1 MIPTSSKSSRV
12 WLLVAALAG
21 SAQLLGLLAW
31 YWADGLPFSD
41 TSGVWIA
48 HAWDF
53 MNGEFYR
60 PYLDDSGY
68 GGGRFMPLF
77 FMLLTGMMQ
86 LIGIPSTAGAILTLL
101 IGFCFMLALI
111 RVMQTTDVPLF
122 TAIPIALLACFSI
135 SFQLVHLEV
144 RGELLASF
152 LNLIALGFA
161 VQGIKKPS
169 ATTWV
174 LMVTGFVLAWFSNI
188 TMGYGWVAVSL
199 YLLMKGRI
207 KAGCGLFLVTASLTL
222 LFLEI
227 LHTASGGR
235 LDLALATSF
244 LKETGW
250 STVLQIPFW
259 FLKAALSDPFFLMIL
274 GAALW
279 TLLVL
284 KPLRGTFVEIYF
296 WITFLGTVFLYVV
309 PGLDTVYLIDLLAAS
324 LWVLACSWCSR
335 QENRYPTAAILPL
348 LMIGAI
354 LTQLPGVGSITNHF
368 KQNGRPSFGHIEGIV
383 RSLPFI
389 RGPLLSENPLIPILI
404 GEKPYLLDAN
414 SSRAL
419 AKKYPE
425 VKLDLFDKLTRQ
437 RFRAVILTHWS
448 PMSQEFPFESLARKK
463 ALSGKPFYGNV
474 HFPKEF
480 LRTLKNNYVLGYVA
494 KPYFVFIPKLYTVN
508 TTALPKQKTGEYIFK
523 EFN

>member
-1 MIPTSSKSSRV
+1 MIPTSSKSCRV
-12 WLLVAALAG
+12 WLIVAALAG

-31 YWADGLPFSD
+31 YWTDGLPFSD

-48 HAWDF
+48 HAWD
-53 MNGEFYR
+53 MTNGEFYR
-60 PYLDDSGY
+60 PDLDNSGY
-68 GGGRFMPLF
+68 GGSRFMPLF
-77 FMLLTGMMQ
+77 FILLSGMMQ
-86 LIGIPSTAGAILTLL
+86 LIEIPSTAGAILALL
-101 IGFCFMLALI
+101 IGFCFLLALI
-111 RVMQTTDVPLF
+111 RAMQTTDVPLF
-122 TAIPIALLACFSI
+122 TAVPIALLACFSI

-188 TMGYGWVAVSL
+188 TMGYGWVAISL
-199 YLLMKGRI
+199 YLLIKGRI
-207 KAGCGLFLVTASLTL
+207 KAGCGLFLVTASLAL
-222 LFLEI
+222 LCWEI
-227 LHTASGGR
+227 LQTANGGR
-235 LDLALATSF
+235 LDITLANSF
-244 LKETGW
+244 LKEIGW
-250 STVLQIPFW
+250 STFLQIPFW

-279 TLLVL
+279 TLLILRPL
-284 KPLRGTFVEIYF
+284 KGTFIEIYF
-296 WITFLGTVFLYVV
+296 WITFLGTVLLFIV
-309 PGLDTVYLIDLLAAS
+309 PGLDTIHLIDLLAAS
-324 LWVLACSWCSR
+324 LWVLACGWCSR

-354 LTQLPGVGSITNHF
+354 LTQLPGIGSITNHF
-368 KQNGRPSFGHIEGIV
+368 KQNGRPSFRHIEGIIS
-383 RSLPFI
+383 SLPFKS
-389 RGPLLSENPLIPILI
+389 GPLLSENPLIPILM
-404 GEKPYLLDAN
+404 GEKPFLLDAY
-414 SSRAL
+414 SSRVL
-419 AKKYPE
+419 TRNNPE
-425 VKLDLFDKLTRQ
+425 VKQDLFDKLNRQ

-474 HFPKEF
+474 HFPNEF
-480 LRTLKNNYVLGYVA
+480 LKTLKNNYVLGYVA
-494 KPYFVFIPKLYTVN
+494 KPYFIFIPKFYLARTA
-508 TTALPKQKTGEYIFK
+508 ALPKHIMGQNIFR